1 VVSLGA
7 RVLFG
12 FCCRRW
18 EQGNLVLVRCSGV
31 KSWVLVLVL
40 GSSIAEAWRWSV
52 FGVVWEAIS

>member
-1 VVSLGA
+1 VVILGA

-12 FCCRRW
+12 F
-18 EQGNLVLVRCSGV
+18 CSGV